1 MPPGNAPV
9 STSKHSTS
17 SDLDTN
23 EPVDSFL
30 PLLVILVSIVLVLP
44 LANHSPSLAIIGALA
59 IQFAGLF
66 AVWKD
71 RGFRI
76 AAIGGVIIC
85 VPLRAVAQFAGDSF
99 PILILLSHLSVGV
112 YIALLFVVV
121 LVRVIAHRRVTS
133 HTVIGAICGY
143 VLIGYVFAYAYLV
156 MVFFDPASVLINQQP
171 LGIEKVSTIGQHMSE
186 LFYFSFITLT
196 TVGYGD
202 LVPSSPIARSL
213 VILEVLVGQLYLAA
227 FVARLVGA
235 TSVDDRED
243 TRA

>member
-1 MPPGNAPV
+1 MSIN
-9 STSKHSTS
+9 KHSTS
-17 SDLDTN
+17 SDLETN

-30 PLLVILVSIVLVLP
+30 PLLVILVSILIVMP
-44 LANHSPSLAIIGALA
+44 LANRSPSLAIFSAVA

-71 RGFRI
+71 RSFRI
-76 AAIGGVIIC
+76 AATSGVMIC
-85 VPLRAVAQFAGDSF
+85 LPLRAAAQFAGDSF

-112 YIALLFVVV
+112 YIALLIAVV
-121 LVRVIAHRRVTS
+121 LIRVIAHRRVTS

-143 VLIGYVFAYAYLV
+143 ILIGYVFAYAYLV
-156 MVFFDPASVLINQQP
+156 MIFFDPASVLLNQQP
-171 LGIEKVSTIGQHMSE
+171 LGIENVSTIGEHMSE

-202 LVPSSPIARSL
+202 LIPSSPMARSL
-213 VILEVLVGQLYLAA
+213 VVLEVLVGQLYLAA

-235 TSVDDRED
+235 TTTSERED
-243 TRA
+243 AKS